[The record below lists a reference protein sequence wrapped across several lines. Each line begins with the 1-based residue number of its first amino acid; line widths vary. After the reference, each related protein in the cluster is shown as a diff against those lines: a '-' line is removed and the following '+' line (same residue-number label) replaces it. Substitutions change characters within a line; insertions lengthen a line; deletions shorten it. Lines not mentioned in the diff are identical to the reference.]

1 MLQFHV
7 LHNISLFFESL
18 RTEAAGEGFQV
29 CVDEHVSSELEG
41 SAQLLFAHFAGD
53 QVQVY
58 FMSKFLVLFQ
68 SFASRV
74 GLLTISFLANMLQF
88 PIVHLHM
95 ILQIVFVVELFS
107 TLGTEVLVVGSLLV
121 DVPQVLYQI
130 LSQEELFVADAA
142 GDVEIS
148 FGAMFLPHVAV
159 QLTP

>member
-1 MLQFHV
+1 M
-7 LHNISLFFESL
+7 
-18 RTEAAGEGFQV
+18 
-29 CVDEHVSSELEG
+29 SSELER

-58 FMSKFLVLFQ
+58 FMSKFLVFFQ
-68 SFASRV
+68 SLASRV

-121 DVPQVLYQI
+121 DVPQMLYQI
-130 LSQEELFVADAA
+130 LS
-142 GDVEIS
+142 
-148 FGAMFLPHVAV
+148 
-159 QLTP
+159 

>member
-1 MLQFHV
+1 MLQLHV

-41 SAQLLFAHFAGD
+41 SAQLLFAYFESD

-58 FMSKFLVLFQ
+58 FMSKLLVFFQ

-88 PIVHLHM
+88 PIMYLHM
-95 ILQIVFVVELFS
+95 ILEIILVVKLLS
-107 TLGTEVLVVGSLLV
+107 TLRTEVLVVCSLLV
-121 DVPQVLYQI
+121 NISQVFDQVLPQ
-130 LSQEELFVADAA
+130 
-142 GDVEIS
+142 
-148 FGAMFLPHVAV
+148 
-159 QLTP
+159 

>member
-1 MLQFHV
+1 M
-7 LHNISLFFESL
+7 N
-18 RTEAAGEGFQV
+18 
-29 CVDEHVSSELEG
+29 EHVSSQLERG
-41 SAQLLFAHFAGD
+41 AQLFPAHFAGHKF
-53 QVQVY
+53 QVN
-58 FMSKFLVLFQ
+58 FMSKLLVFLQ

-130 LSQEELFVADAA
+130 LPQEELFVADAA

-148 FGAMFLPHVAV
+148 FGAMFFSHVAV